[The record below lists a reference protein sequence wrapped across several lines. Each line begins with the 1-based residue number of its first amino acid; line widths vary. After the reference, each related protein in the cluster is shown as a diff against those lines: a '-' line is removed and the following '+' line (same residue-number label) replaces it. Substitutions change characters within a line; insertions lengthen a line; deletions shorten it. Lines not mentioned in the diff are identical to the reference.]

1 MQGLIPNCPYAGI
14 TSYWEWYYLGY
25 EDGQVEKGSTD
36 DLKKLNNNG
45 LLKAIDALYG
55 RRELP
60 VVNRAWT
67 TSELLE
73 EAEAQVM
80 RDFEKA

>member
-1 MQGLIPNCPYAGI
+1 MTKYYPGL
-14 TSYWEWYYLGY
+14 
-25 EDGQVEKGSTD
+25 STAID